1 MATNP
6 RGEMKSY
13 SLVKAL
19 VYGGQNEA
27 VDNNLFKSGSGR
39 APHAL
44 PGLRTRNATGVWRQ
58 LKKSP
63 FA

>member
-27 VDNNLFKSGSGR
+27 VDNNLFKSGADAPRIRCPDCERETEPASGD
-39 APHAL
+39 
-44 PGLRTRNATGVWRQ
+44 
-58 LKKSP
+58 S
-63 FA
+63 